1 MSCSE
6 AKKAPGGEGG
16 GGSDEERD
24 DELPTVV
31 VLQKGDIG
39 EEEYHKFRET
49 MKEIEKSGFSKTV
62 LTAVS
67 TLQSLCMLCSLTLQD
82 FRNHLFRST

>member
-1 MSCSE
+1 MT
-6 AKKAPGGEGG
+6 PGGEGG

-31 VLQKGDIG
+31 VLQKGDIE

-49 MKEIEKSGFSKTV
+49 MKEIEKSEFSTKRYQ
-62 LTAVS
+62 LLY
-67 TLQSLCMLCSLTLQD
+67 TLQSLYMLRSLTLQD
-82 FRNHLFRST
+82 SRNLKIPF